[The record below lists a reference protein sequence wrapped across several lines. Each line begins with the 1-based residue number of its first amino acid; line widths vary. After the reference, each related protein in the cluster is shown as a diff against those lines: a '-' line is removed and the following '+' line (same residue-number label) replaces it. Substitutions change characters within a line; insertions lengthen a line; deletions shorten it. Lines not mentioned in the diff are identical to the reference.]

1 MKGGFVSA
9 VDELLQPR
17 RFSLRLGYRLNFRQ
31 IDAFLGET
39 FFHTLLIEAVS
50 G

>member
-1 MKGGFVSA
+1 MRGGFVSA
-9 VDELLQPR
+9 VDELLQAR
-17 RFSLRLGYRLNFRQ
+17 RFSFRLTNCPNFRH

-39 FFHTLLIEAVS
+39 FFHAILIEAVN